1 MCPKEGPIAC
11 KPYML
16 NVIGVFGLGNGAAG
30 K

>member
-1 MCPKEGPIAC
+1 MYPKDGPIAC

-16 NVIGVFGLGNGAAG
+16 NVIGVFGLGNGAGG